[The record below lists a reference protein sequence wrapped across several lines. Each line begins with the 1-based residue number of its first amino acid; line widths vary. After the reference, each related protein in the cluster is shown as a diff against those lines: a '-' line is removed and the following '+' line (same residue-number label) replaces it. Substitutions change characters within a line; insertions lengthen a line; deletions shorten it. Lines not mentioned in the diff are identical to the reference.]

1 MIDYWMSL
9 FEVDWISATLI
20 VVICMVGS
28 AIMKAMMPSPALAFV
43 AAPVTLFA
51 AFLATAVW
59 RDHGITLGD
68 EKILD
73 VAVAAGMGMTMG
85 AVATILVYRTVL
97 ALGAR

>member
-28 AIMKAMMPSPALAFV
+28 AIMKAMMPSPALAFA

-51 AFLATAVW
+51 AFLVTAVW

-73 VAVAAGMGMTMG
+73 VAAAAGIGMTIG
-85 AVATILVYRTVL
+85 AVATVLIYRTVVIF
-97 ALGAR
+97 GSR

>member
-28 AIMKAMMPSPALAFV
+28 AILKAMSPTPALAFV

-73 VAVAAGMGMTMG
+73 VAVAAGIGMTMG
-85 AVATILVYRTVL
+85 AVMVIVVYRAVIAL
-97 ALGAR
+97 AAR

>member
-28 AIMKAMMPSPALAFV
+28 AILKAMSPTPALAFV

-59 RDHGITLGD
+59 RDNGITLGD

-73 VAVAAGMGMTMG
+73 VAVAAGIGMTMG
-85 AVATILVYRTVL
+85 AVMVIVVYRAVIAL
-97 ALGAR
+97 AAR